1 MKWEGPYLPYMAGVV
16 LPDREN
22 WKDHGT
28 TVNGRQVW
36 SFPIAPGTAHTALA
50 YLPYMVWSFPIAPG
64 TAHTALAYLL
74 YMCMW
79 DVPSEPNLGVPRCK
93 WGVPQAIV
101 YEGNAPAVDG
111 NALAV
116 MGRTLYAWKLPV
128 LTGMFQT
135 GCHPSHQTSSS
146 NVMVHKK
153 ICTVT
158 VIMYSHTCL
167 VNMQVYGTIFD
178 EVQYTLYNKPIIQTL
193 LQATTQGLAWIK
205 YDPVSLYAKAKAC
218 KGFLISLLAAQYVQ
232 KCMQYYHLFGICDVT
247 PRDVPHQMWEA
258 QIRNMGSP
266 DIHTWASRTLPTVTV
281 VLPTIDGNLSQI
293 YHP

>member
-1 MKWEGPYLPYMAGVV
+1 
-16 LPDREN
+16 
-22 WKDHGT
+22 
-28 TVNGRQVW
+28 
-36 SFPIAPGTAHTALA
+36 
-50 YLPYMVWSFPIAPG
+50 
-64 TAHTALAYLL
+64 
-74 YMCMW
+74 MW

-101 YEGNAPAVDG
+101 YEGNAPVVDG

-135 GCHPSHQTSSS
+135 GCHPSHQTTSS

-178 EVQYTLYNKPIIQTL
+178 EVQYTLYNKPIIQPL

-266 DIHTWASRTLPTVTV
+266 DIHTWASRTLPTME
-281 VLPTIDGNLSQI
+281 PQPNLSPIGPIMYWDQLDPMGLGKGLTEVLKTGQQASRLQKVLI
-293 YHP
+293 STPRLSRGNTINS